1 MFGCVIANIYL
12 LGDYKVHGFGS
23 LTGAVALFGFMAG
36 AAVTEELMFRGLLFR
51 LVERGLGTYI
61 ALALS
66 GAVFG
71 AVHLLNQDATL
82 VGGVAI
88 AIEAGGM
95 LAAAY
100 AATRSLWL
108 PIGLHFGWN
117 FAESGIFGT
126 EVSGNG
132 DTHAPGRL
140 DVRHQADHG
149 RRVRPGGQC
158 VLGAV
163 RCVADGRLPVAGPP
177 ARPHRAP
184 AARRAGERPRYTRP
198 VMSLQGA
205 GRMWRRLDVTV
216 RDLPLA
222 VLFLVASFLP
232 GLRGHGTEVGDLPTA
247 RSTCSPSS
255 PGLECLPLMVRR
267 RWPAVCLALV
277 TCGFALD
284 QLRGY
289 HSTAGTTLPVVLI
302 SAGSRLERRRRA
314 TALLLSAAYVPL
326 AIALSRLG
334 SGGETRRSS

>member
-1 MFGCVIANIYL
+1 MKLVWQILAVVAVGAVGGQSVTAVQGNPWLSLLLAALTVVLSVFVYRWVVGRTERRPVTELAREGARGALLRGLAIGVAMFGCVIANIYL

-132 DTHAPGRL
+132 DTHGLL
-140 DVRHQADHG
+140 DASTSG
-149 RRVRPGGQC
+149 TKLITGGEF
-158 VLGAV
+158 
-163 RCVADGRLPVAGPP
+163 GPE
-177 ARPHRAP
+177 ASV
-184 AARRAGERPRYTRP
+184 Y
-198 VMSLQGA
+198 S
-205 GRMWRRLDVTV
+205 
-216 RDLPLA
+216 
-222 VLFLVASFLP
+222 VLFGALLTVAFLW
-232 GLRGHGTEVGDLPTA
+232 LAHRRGHIVPRQRAERVNALATLA
-247 RSTCSPSS
+247 R
-255 PGLECLPLMVRR
+255 
-267 RWPAVCLALV
+267 
-277 TCGFALD
+277 
-284 QLRGY
+284 
-289 HSTAGTTLPVVLI
+289 
-302 SAGSRLERRRRA
+302 
-314 TALLLSAAYVPL
+314 
-326 AIALSRLG
+326 
-334 SGGETRRSS
+334 

>member
-1 MFGCVIANIYL
+1 MKLVWQILAVVAVGAVGGQSVTAVQSNPWLSLLLAGLTVVLSVFVYRWVVGRTERRPVTELAREGAQGALLRGLAIGVAMFGCVIANIYL

-71 AVHLLNQDATL
+71 AVHLLNKDATL
-82 VGGVAI
+82 LGGVAI

-132 DTHAPGRL
+132 DTHGLL
-140 DVRHQADHG
+140 DASTSG
-149 RRVRPGGQC
+149 TKLITGGEF
-158 VLGAV
+158 
-163 RCVADGRLPVAGPP
+163 GPE
-177 ARPHRAP
+177 ASV
-184 AARRAGERPRYTRP
+184 Y
-198 VMSLQGA
+198 S
-205 GRMWRRLDVTV
+205 
-216 RDLPLA
+216 
-222 VLFLVASFLP
+222 VLFGALLMVAFLW
-232 GLRGHGTEVGDLPTA
+232 LAHRRGHIVPRQRAERVNA
-247 RSTCSPSS
+247 
-255 PGLECLPLMVRR
+255 
-267 RWPAVCLALV
+267 LA
-277 TCGFALD
+277 
-284 QLRGY
+284 
-289 HSTAGTTLPVVLI
+289 TL
-302 SAGSRLERRRRA
+302 
-314 TALLLSAAYVPL
+314 
-326 AIALSRLG
+326 
-334 SGGETRRSS
+334 TR